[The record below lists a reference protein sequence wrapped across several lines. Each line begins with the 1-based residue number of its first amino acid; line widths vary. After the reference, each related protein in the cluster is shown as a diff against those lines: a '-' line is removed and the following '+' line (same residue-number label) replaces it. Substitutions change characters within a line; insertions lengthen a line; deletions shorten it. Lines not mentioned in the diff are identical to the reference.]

1 MSEFISLYSGSSG
14 NSSVVRCG
22 QRYLIVDMGKGVRTT
37 GAALKAVEL
46 DPADCGG
53 ILVTHEHSDHVKGL
67 STFLKKHPLPVYGA
81 EETLGFLEENHVVPP
96 SCDMTALTPG
106 REAEIGGFGVK
117 AFPTSHDVP
126 CVGYRI
132 HTPDGKTMTIAT
144 DLGVLTP
151 PVHEALSGCDLVA
164 LESNY
169 DLHMLRSGP
178 YPYYLRS
185 RIESTRGHLSNDECA
200 AKLLELVQEGCKKFA
215 LCHLSQ
221 ENNTPMLALQTVFN
235 TFGAAGV
242 IPEKDCVVQTQRR
255 NEVSPVLEF

>member
-1 MSEFISLYSGSSG
+1 MLELCTLASGSSG
-14 NSSVVRCG
+14 NSLLVTDGRTHVLVDAGISCRRICTGLKELGVEPTELAGV
-22 QRYLIVDMGKGVRTT
+22 LI
-37 GAALKAVEL
+37 
-46 DPADCGG
+46 
-53 ILVTHEHSDHVKGL
+53 THEHSDHVKGL
-67 STFLKKHPLPVYGA
+67 STFLKKNPLPVYGGA
-81 EETLGFLEENHVVPP
+81 DTLDFLDANGIVPP
-96 SCDMTALTPG
+96 TCELNTLSS
-106 REAEIGGFGVK
+106 REEDIGAFGVQ

-178 YPYYLRS
+178 YPYYLRA
-185 RIESTRGHLSNDECA
+185 RIESARGHLSNDECS

-235 TFGAAGV
+235 TLGAAGV
-242 IPEKDCVVQTQRR
+242 VPEKDCVVQAQRR